1 MKSASGRILA
11 VIILSLALAG
21 CSVPANLLPNVGS
34 TYSCGCGYSFSKY
47 PDASCG
53 TSASSGSIPG
63 TAPTL
68 LCESVPANAGTD
80 CNAAC
85 AGLSTQLSSG
95 AGCGPIATPTGSAT
109 LLQAISCNPG
119 TGSELVIGQSVNSF
133 VVNMDS
139 TNSILQVVDA
149 STGSGA
155 KASVHGTI
163 SYTLNGAGGITL
175 NLISLTSDPF
185 EVDGVEISNFT
196 ITGQGPSSGTVSGN
210 NFTFPANSI
219 LVTILGSS
227 TANQVAEPTNDA
239 PVTGSLDPAT
249 GAFTL
254 SGLFKSS
261 DFVPGTTFVATLSLQ
276 GNYQDGPPTAVA
288 GGPYS
293 TTDCSVTLD
302 GSGSTDF
309 DGSTG
314 ALFYQWFDGERLLG
328 TGLTPTVTLTSSG
341 TTPITLRVF
350 NAGGEFSEATAQ
362 ATTTDSSCST
372 SNQPP
377 VANAGL
383 SQTLECTGNFSAAA
397 TLDGSGSSDPDGDAL
412 TYRWTGAPGNVLG
425 TTSNI
430 SVTAPLTPPGSTTT
444 TYTLAVTDP
453 GGLSSTAETNVT
465 VQDTKPPALTLS
477 KTSLMVVLPTASA
490 VGVSSS
496 ALNLNQ
502 YASAADACDPNPI
515 INNNAPSV
523 FPIGVTPVLFTAS
536 DRSNNVTAAQT
547 MQVQVAYNF
556 GGYLAPVLNTGQSL
570 FQSGR
575 TIPVQFRLTAA
586 DGTIITNAVAMLQV
600 EFVSSKPTG
609 TYDFTDATSSGNS
622 DTGNTF
628 RFDPTSGDYVFNLST
643 SGFAAGTWLLR
654 TTLNDGTHYD
664 VLISIK

>member
-1 MKSASGRILA
+1 MKSANGRILA
-11 VIILSLALAG
+11 VIFLSLALAG
-21 CSVPANLLPNVGS
+21 CYIPTNLVPNVGS
-34 TYSCGCGYSFSKY
+34 TYSCGCGYSFSQY

-53 TSASSGSIPG
+53 TSASSGSIAG

-80 CNAAC
+80 CDTAC
-85 AGLSTQLSSG
+85 AGFSTQLRSG

-133 VVNMDS
+133 VANMDS
-139 TNSILQVVDA
+139 TNSTLQVVDA

-175 NLISLTSDPF
+175 NLIFLTSDPF
-185 EVDGVEISNFT
+185 VVDGVGISDFT

-239 PVTGSLDPAT
+239 PVTGTLDPAT
-249 GAFTL
+249 GPFTL

-288 GGPYS
+288 GGPYN

-302 GSGSTDF
+302 GSGS
-309 DGSTG
+309 
-314 ALFYQWFDGERLLG
+314 
-328 TGLTPTVTLTSSG
+328 
-341 TTPITLRVF
+341 
-350 NAGGEFSEATAQ
+350 
-362 ATTTDSSCST
+362 
-372 SNQPP
+372 
-377 VANAGL
+377 
-383 SQTLECTGNFSAAA
+383 
-397 TLDGSGSSDPDGDAL
+397 SDPDGDTL
-412 TYRWTGAPGNVLG
+412 TYRWTGAAGNVLG

-430 SVTAPLTPPGSTTT
+430 SVTAPLTPPGPTTT
-444 TYTLAVTDP
+444 TYNLAVANP

-465 VQDTKPPALTLS
+465 VQDTKPSALTLS
-477 KTSLMVVLPTASA
+477 KTSLIVVLPTASA

-523 FPIGVTPVLFTAS
+523 FPIGVTPASFTAS
-536 DRSNNVTAAQT
+536 DHSNNVSASQT

-586 DGTIITNAVAMLQV
+586 DGTIVTNAVATLQV
-600 EFVSSKPTG
+600 EFVSGTPTG
-609 TYDFTDATSSGNS
+609 TDDFTEATSSGNG